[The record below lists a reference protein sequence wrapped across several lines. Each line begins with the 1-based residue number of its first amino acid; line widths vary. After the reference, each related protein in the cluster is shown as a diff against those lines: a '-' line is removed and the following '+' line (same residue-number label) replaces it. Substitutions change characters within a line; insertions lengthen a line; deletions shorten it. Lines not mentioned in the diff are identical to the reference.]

1 MAREAGGEFFLR
13 MEDIDRGRCR
23 PEWEDLIVE
32 DLTWLGLTWD
42 GPILRQSE
50 RIDLYR
56 DALKELAGLGLLFE
70 CVCKRKDI
78 LEAALAPHEGEPLM
92 GPDGIVYPGTCRSR
106 KATLVSM
113 NDFRNA
119 LRLNMKEATASLG
132 ESASLRFCE
141 LGRGP
146 RGENGGIE
154 ISEEFLIRNV
164 GDVVL
169 ARRDIGTSYHLSV
182 VVDDADQE
190 ISHVVRGQ
198 DLFDATSIHVLL
210 QNVLGLHTPM
220 YYHHRLIRDDE
231 GKRLAK
237 RTDALALRKL
247 REDGVT
253 PAEVRSMVGL

>member
-1 MAREAGGEFFLR
+1 MAREAGGKFFLR

-23 PEWEDLIVE
+23 PEWEEQIVK

-56 DALKELAGLGLLFE
+56 DALRELAKLGLLFE

-78 LEAALAPHEGEPLM
+78 LETATAPHEGEPLT

-106 KATLVSM
+106 KANLSSI
-113 NDFRNA
+113 NDFGKA
-119 LRLNMKEATASLG
+119 LRLNMKETTASLG
-132 ESASLRFCE
+132 KSFSPRFCE
-141 LGRGP
+141 LGSGP
-146 RGENGGIE
+146 RGEHGQIE

-164 GDVVL
+164 GDVVI
-169 ARRDIGTSYHLSV
+169 ARRDMDTSYHLSV
-182 VVDDADQE
+182 VVDDADQK

-210 QNVLGLHTPM
+210 QNVLGLHTPI
-220 YYHHRLIRDDE
+220 YCHHRLIRDDE
-231 GKRLAK
+231 GTRLAK
-237 RTDALALRKL
+237 RTDAMALRKL

-253 PAEVRSMVGL
+253 PAEVRRMVGL